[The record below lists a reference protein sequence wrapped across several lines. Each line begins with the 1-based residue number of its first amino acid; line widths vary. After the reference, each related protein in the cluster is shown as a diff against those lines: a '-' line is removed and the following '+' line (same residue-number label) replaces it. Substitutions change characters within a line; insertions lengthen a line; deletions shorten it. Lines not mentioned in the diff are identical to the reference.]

1 MVDTAWQRQV
11 VNSPD
16 QKVRARFGA
25 GRVMSVQGSTITIA
39 LPNDRVLQR
48 CSPLRLQVQGLLS
61 TDLDATVDL
70 QLAVNSAA
78 AAQPE
83 PARSGGRPSPSSA
96 PPPGDDEAP
105 HLDEDIGDV
114 HQLADAADH
123 TVDAVQRI
131 TDVFPGSQLV
141 DTDQETSP

>member
-11 VNSPD
+11 VHAPD

-25 GRVMSVQGSTITIA
+25 GRVMSVNDSTVTIA

-48 CSPLRLQVQGLLS
+48 CDPLRLQVQQLLS
-61 TDLDATVDL
+61 TDLDATVNLKLVVD
-70 QLAVNSAA
+70 SAA

-83 PARSGGRPSPSSA
+83 PSRTGDR
-96 PPPGDDEAP
+96 PPPLAAPADDGDTP

-114 HQLADAADH
+114 HQLTNATDH

-131 TDVFPGSQLV
+131 TDVFPGSELV
-141 DTDQETSP
+141 DVDQETPP